1 MSATK
6 IARWPL
12 AVPMAAGLAAIPQ
25 RNLWILL
32 IDASLGS
39 AAMVLSFYFRL
50 GSTFFT
56 SEFLPVAL
64 VDSVLFGGVFAA
76 AVAAA
81 GLPKRLWCHVTL
93 DDLVRIAA
101 VAALSIFVFYLA
113 LFTVNRLDDIPR
125 SLPALH
131 WLVVLVLAGGARA
144 AVRWHYYSQ
153 HGKRLSL
160 CGRGDSVPVAVIG
173 TGPQASMFIR
183 TAKYGVAVPY
193 RPIAIF
199 TTDRGDIN
207 RLIDN
212 VPICGTIDTI
222 ETHLES
228 LAAGGTKPEWLVV
241 CEDLPGP
248 VVGELVKKAEALD
261 IRVAKSPQLVRLA
274 QDDDEGDRLKLRPIE
289 LEDLL
294 GRSPAKLD
302 LDAID
307 ELLEGK
313 RILITGAGGS
323 IGSELCRMVAACA
336 PASLVILDASEF
348 NLYCIDKELRAEY
361 PHLPIST
368 VLADIRRRV
377 VMQRHFERHRPDIV
391 FHAAAL
397 KHVPMVEANPLE
409 GIETNVIGTKNV
421 VDSAVASGADAMIMV
436 STDKAVAPTNVMGAT
451 KRIAEYYCQTHGANG
466 DTQARTRLIT
476 VRFGNVLGSSGSV
489 VPLFQQQIAAGG
501 PMTVT
506 HRDIERYFMT
516 INEAVGLVLQ
526 AATCILNSPD
536 LVRGIA
542 VLDMGKPVRIHDLA
556 CTIARLSGLEPGKDI
571 EIRHVGLRPGEKLFE
586 ELFDPN
592 EILVPFD
599 ADGIDLAISTPP
611 AQAELDQRLAELEMA
626 IRARDI
632 ELGLR
637 TLASIVPGY
646 QPALPKAEPRA
657 EKASRAARPA
667 WSIPRERRADE
678 RVLAS
683 AGT

>member
-1 MSATK
+1 MSAVKT
-6 IARWPL
+6 ARWPL
-12 AVPMAAGLAAIPQ
+12 AIPMTDGFVAISQ

-32 IDASLGS
+32 MDAVLG
-39 AAMVLSFYFRL
+39 AVAMVLSFYFRL
-50 GSTFFT
+50 GSPFFA
-56 SEFLPVAL
+56 SDLLSVAL
-64 VDSVLFGGVFAA
+64 VNSVLFGGVFGV
-76 AVAAA
+76 AVVVA

-93 DDLVRIAA
+93 DDLVRIAV

-131 WLVVLVLAGGARA
+131 WLVLLVLTGGARA

-160 CGRGDSVPVAVIG
+160 CGHSNSVPVAIIG
-173 TGPQASMFIR
+173 TGLQASMFIR

-199 TTDRGDIN
+199 TTDKGDIN

-212 VPICGTIDTI
+212 VPICGTIDEI
-222 ETHLES
+222 ETHLET
-228 LAAGGTKPEWLVV
+228 LASAGAKPEWLVV

-248 VVGELVKKAEALD
+248 MVGELVKKAEALD
-261 IRVAKSPQLVRLA
+261 IRVAKSPQLMRLTH
-274 QDDDEGDRLKLRPIE
+274 DDDDRMKLRPIE

-307 ELLEGK
+307 ELLKGK
-313 RILITGAGGS
+313 KVLVTGAGGS

-336 PASLVILDASEF
+336 PASLVIIDGSEF
-348 NLYCIDKELRAEY
+348 NLYTIDKELRSSHQ
-361 PHLPIST
+361 HLTVST
-368 VLADIRRRV
+368 VLADIRQRAV
-377 VMQRHFERHRPDIV
+377 VQRHFERHCPDIV

-397 KHVPMVEANPLE
+397 KHVPLVEANPLE
-409 GIETNVIGTKNV
+409 GIETNIIGTRNV

-451 KRIAEYYCQTHGANG
+451 KRVAEYYCQTHGANG
-466 DTQARTRLIT
+466 DTHTHTRLIT

-489 VPLFQQQIAAGG
+489 VPLFQQQIAKGG
-501 PMTVT
+501 PITVT
-506 HRDIERYFMT
+506 HSEITRYFMT

-586 ELFDPN
+586 ELFDPD
-592 EILVPFD
+592 EMLVPFD
-599 ADGIDLAISTPP
+599 ADGVDLAISTPP
-611 AQAELDQRLAELEMA
+611 DQAELDQRLAELEA
-626 IRARDI
+626 AVRTRDTD
-632 ELGLR
+632 LGLK

-646 QPALPKAEPRA
+646 RPELSKAA
-657 EKASRAARPA
+657 KVICAA
-667 WSIPRERRADE
+667 
-678 RVLAS
+678 
-683 AGT
+683 